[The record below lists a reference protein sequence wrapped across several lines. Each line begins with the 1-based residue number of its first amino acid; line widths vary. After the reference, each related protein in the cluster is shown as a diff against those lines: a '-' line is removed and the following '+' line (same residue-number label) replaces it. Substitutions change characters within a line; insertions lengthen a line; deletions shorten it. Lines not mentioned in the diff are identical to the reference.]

1 MSIMKNNVQLVE
13 ANTYTDDYGDW
24 FLKLVYTYDDD
35 KGKHEVIFPKV
46 DLPFNQ
52 HSIPCYISDQE
63 RGEFIDMA
71 NAYQYEIYYAMCHVR
86 KGIVVNP
93 LANEESDLCTMADI
107 LVEPKIHEM
116 TLEEIEKKLGYK
128 VKIVSD
134 KGSK

>member
-1 MSIMKNNVQLVE
+1 MSIMKRNAQLVE
-13 ANTYTDDYGDW
+13 ATTYTDDYGDW
-24 FLKLVYTYDDD
+24 FLKLVYTYNDD

-52 HSIPCYISDQE
+52 YSIPYYISDQE

-71 NAYQYEIYYAMCHVR
+71 NAYQYEINYAMCHVR
-86 KGIVVNP
+86 KGIVANP
-93 LANEESDLCTMADI
+93 LTNEKLDPCTMADI
-107 LVEPKIHEM
+107 LVEPKVHEM
-116 TLEEIEKKLGYK
+116 TLEEVEKKLVYK

>member
-13 ANTYTDDYGDW
+13 ATTYADDYGDW

-52 HSIPCYISDQE
+52 HNIPYYISDPE
-63 RGEFIDMA
+63 RGDFIGML
-71 NAYQYEIYYAMCHVR
+71 NVYQYGIDDALCNAR

-93 LANEESDLCTMADI
+93 LTNEELVSCAMADI
-107 LVEPKIHEM
+107 LVEPKVHEM
-116 TLEEIEKKLGYK
+116 TLEEVEKKLGYK
-128 VKIVSD
+128 VKIISN
-134 KGSK
+134 KETK